1 VIQFSIMAETDKN
14 AVVAL
19 WNKCGLTRPWNDP
32 MKDID
37 FAVAGQTSAVLVGE
51 IDGQI
56 VASAMVGHDGHRG
69 ALYYV
74 AVDPAIQKQGV
85 GRSLMNA
92 AEDWLKG
99 QGVWK
104 INIMIRQDNLSA
116 IGFYNSLGFEANAV
130 VSMGRKI
137 S

>member
-1 VIQFSIMAETDKN
+1 VIQFAEMKVEDEQ
-14 AVVAL
+14 AVIAL
-19 WNKCGLTRPWNDP
+19 WNVCNLTRPWNDP
-32 MKDID
+32 QQDLD
-37 FAVAGQTSAVLVGE
+37 FAMKGPASTVLVGKLANK
-51 IDGQI
+51 I

-85 GRSLMNA
+85 GKSMMNA

-104 INIMIRQDNLSA
+104 INIMIRHDNLGA
-116 IGFYNSLGFEANAV
+116 IGFYKSLGFEDNAV